1 MAEVAKEEQVVEKV
15 EGQKKRTFRINTFRG
30 VELDKLLEMKR
41 EEYSKLF
48 RARHRRKFRRGM
60 SPKYGR
66 LTNKLN
72 KCKKAALQ
80 GDKPKTVKTHYRNCL
95 IVPEMVHSVI
105 GIYNGKKFHEVD
117 IKPEMIGHY
126 LGEFS
131 LTYKQITHG
140 KPGQGSTHGSKFVA
154 LK

>member
-1 MAEVAKEEQVVEKV
+1 MAEVPQEEQPQEKTG
-15 EGQKKRTFRINTFRG
+15 EQKKRTFRVNTFRG
-30 VELDKLLEMKR
+30 IELDKLLEMKR
-41 EEYSKLF
+41 EEYTKLF
-48 RARHRRKFRRGM
+48 RSRHRRKFRRGVL
-60 SPKYGR
+60 PKYTR
-66 LTNKLN
+66 LENKL
-72 KCKKAALQ
+72 KKAKKAAQQ

-95 IVPEMVHSVI
+95 IVPEMVHSVV
-105 GIYNGKKFHEVD
+105 GIYNGKKFHEVE